1 MATPSMAPYDAVLLL
16 SFGGPEHQDEVVPFL
31 RRVTAGKGI
40 PDERLEE
47 VGAHY
52 RLFGGRSPIN
62 DQNRALL
69 AALRVELDAR
79 GITTPLRWG
88 NRHSAP
94 FVADA
99 LREAKEAGEERVLA
113 LRTSAWRSYSS
124 CRQYREDLE
133 GAAVEGVS
141 VDVVRP
147 YGEHPGFAA
156 TNAALVRDALAL
168 ARDANPDLRDL
179 RVLYVTHSIPDAM
192 DLTSG
197 PPDEERAYSRGHL
210 ALAAAITDD
219 VQAEL
224 GLEVATELV
233 YCSRSGP
240 PAMPWLEPD
249 VADRI
254 RELPAEGVRR
264 VIVVPIGFVSDH
276 MEVVY
281 DLDVDAAEAAES
293 AQIEMVRIPT
303 VGIDQRF
310 VAGLVDLLLEQA
322 ARARGE
328 SPDAPAW
335 GPLRATPSPCPAGCC
350 PNLRR

>member
-1 MATPSMAPYDAVLLL
+1 MVTDSLAPYDAVLLL
-16 SFGGPEHQDEVVPFL
+16 SFGGPESQDEVVPFL

-69 AALRVELDAR
+69 AALRTELDIR

-94 FVADA
+94 FVVDA
-99 LREAKEAGEERVLA
+99 LREAEQAGEQRILA

-133 GAAVEGVS
+133 QAAIDGVT

-156 TNAALVRDALAL
+156 TSAALVRDAVAGLQE
-168 ARDANPDLRDL
+168 ANPDLSDL
-179 RVLYVTHSIPDAM
+179 RLLYVTHSIPDPM

-197 PPDEERAYSRGHL
+197 PPEQERTYSRAHL
-210 ALAAAITDD
+210 ALAEAITAE
-219 VQAEL
+219 VEAEL
-224 GLEVATELV
+224 EVSLSAELV

-249 VADRI
+249 VAEHI
-254 RELPAEGVRR
+254 RTLPGDGVRR
-264 VIVVPIGFVSDH
+264 VVVAPIGFVSDH

-281 DLDVDAAEAAES
+281 DLDIDAAEAADEVG
-293 AQIEMVRIPT
+293 IEMVRVPT
-303 VGIDQRF
+303 VGTDARF
-310 VAGLVDLLLEQA
+310 VSGLVDLLVEHA

-328 SPDAPAW
+328 APPSPAW
-335 GPLRATPSPCPAGCC
+335 GPLTPTPSPCPTGCC
-350 PNLRR
+350 PHLRR